1 MQVVAK
7 TEKLKVRPTRKCN
20 LILLEY
26 PQYKKYFI
34 CLYLRNKD
42 MLIILVETFQD
53 NYKLFLKYSHYFHLN
68 IKNFQL

>member
-1 MQVVAK
+1 MQVLTK
-7 TEKLKVRPTRKCN
+7 TEKLKVRLTRKSN
-20 LILLEY
+20 LIVLKY

-34 CLYLRNKD
+34 CLNLRNKD
-42 MLIILVETFQD
+42 MLIILVETFRD